1 MPDLRSIGGEMSQFA
16 WAIMLI
22 VVTGV
27 LLALGI
33 PLINGLYRRK

>member
-1 MPDLRSIGGEMSQFA
+1 MSQFA